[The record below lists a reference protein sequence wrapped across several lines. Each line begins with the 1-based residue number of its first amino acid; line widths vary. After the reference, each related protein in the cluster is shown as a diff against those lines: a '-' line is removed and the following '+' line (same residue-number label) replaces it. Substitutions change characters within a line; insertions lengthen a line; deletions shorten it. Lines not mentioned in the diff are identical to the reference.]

1 MLSVL
6 DDPIT
11 SSFTPETVVRARDVT
26 LQTYEDSVR
35 TMRDIERQQVSVQ
48 NDGETHTVTYDAIR
62 AWMNR
67 QGASTRGM
75 SLEQAGRVMVD
86 TQIIRERNRRVDMNR
101 NRDDE

>member
-1 MLSVL
+1 MANE
-6 DDPIT
+6 
-11 SSFTPETVVRARDVT
+11 TP
-26 LQTYEDSVR
+26 QTYEDSVR
-35 TMRDIERQQVSVQ
+35 VTRDIERQQVSVQ

-62 AWMNR
+62 AWMHR
-67 QGASTRGM
+67 QGAAVRGM